1 MVTGLKYTDSMSK
14 LWPIV
19 GMLVAVAAGVW
30 FLAHWLKALPFG
42 TAYGAWTGIGAVSI
56 AVIGIVF
63 FHEPATLVRVACIGM
78 ILAGVVGLKIFR

>member
-1 MVTGLKYTDSMSK
+1 M
-14 LWPIV
+14 
-19 GMLVAVAAGVW
+19 AAGVW

-42 TAYGAWTGIGAVSI
+42 TACGAWTGIGAVSI

-63 FHEPATLVRVACIGM
+63 FHELATLVRVACIGM

>member
-1 MVTGLKYTDSMSK
+1 M
-14 LWPIV
+14 
-19 GMLVAVAAGVW
+19 AAGVW

-63 FHEPATLVRVACIGM
+63 FHELATLVRVACIGM